1 MRVMQKLEKA
11 LVPAIVL
18 SHVPA
23 KDDDRTNTDAGIGEQ
38 TSRQTHGYMK
48 GSGRSI
54 NNLLRVI
61 VGGCAQAEGP
71 LTLKL
76 ATRTLARKH

>member
-1 MRVMQKLEKA
+1 
-11 LVPAIVL
+11 L

-48 GSGRSI
+48 GGSSSI
-54 NNLLRVI
+54 NNLLRVV
-61 VGGCAQAEGP
+61 VGGCAQAEEP
-71 LTLKL
+71 LTLML
-76 ATRTLARKH
+76 AARTLARKH